1 MAYKAALGSRN
12 GSVIGQ
18 LASRDSAAVE
28 AAEAGI
34 SERSNGDLKLASSPY
49 NKTLQFQR
57 SKSRSSV
64 EVDYLDEI
72 DSDNDEIVTTRNHG
86 NGNGQ
91 AKTNGQVSKAKF
103 SSSSSSSV
111 KRHQGQGLLAAFRRW
126 TGARRGSEDISSD
139 TIALIASTQ
148 DLAYD
153 DDSMDEES

>member
-1 MAYKAALGSRN
+1 MAYKPSLGSRN

-18 LASRDSAAVE
+18 LASRDSAAAE

-34 SERSNGDLKLASSPY
+34 SERSNGDLKLVSSPY
-49 NKTLQFQR
+49 KKTLQFQR
-57 SKSRSSV
+57 PKSSSSI

-72 DSDNDEIVTTRNHG
+72 DADNDEIVTTRHHR

-91 AKTNGQVSKAKF
+91 AKTNGKVSKAKF
-103 SSSSSSSV
+103 SSSSSSV

-126 TGARRGSEDISSD
+126 TGRRGSEDISSD
-139 TIALIASTQ
+139 TIALFASTQ

-153 DDSMDEES
+153 DSTDEES